1 MATLESDQCKWLDR
15 IKRGYACKL
24 RKQEMPIAEVTQKCS
39 VHHLAVICIDAY
51 SSLAR
56 GQESIDEGSTDAF
69 PWLIEAS
76 NQFENLEEVDNA
88 VIAAVK
94 AIDFANELTLTS
106 KGYTF
111 FCYART
117 IYEEGL
123 AAGDK
128 SLNNPGIKQKLIV
141 AGQSIIATSRKT
153 KEGSVLTDM
162 QAELKASVLGGISLK
177 KPVKDERKDLVF
189 SHGKALYEKKAK
201 EYREGGENYIKSN
214 MVKNAVIF
222 VCMTAI
228 SELMLGK
235 TKEGMDYLSN
245 IASNPEYRDEFN
257 INPCFEWTKLVFR
270 GLVSRDIEAIE
281 EAQTLFL
288 KIPWSYKDD
297 KEFARRAMDSVE
309 RRISH

>member
-1 MATLESDQCKWLDR
+1 MATLESDQCKYLDR
-15 IKRGYACKL
+15 VKRGYACKL
-24 RKQEMPIAEVTQKCS
+24 RKQEMPIAEVTQKCA
-39 VHHLAVICIDAY
+39 VHDLAIICIDAY
-51 SSLAR
+51 SSLSR
-56 GQESIDEGSTDAF
+56 GQASIDEGSTDAF

-76 NQFENLEEVDNA
+76 NQFENLQESDNA
-88 VIAAVK
+88 VVASIK
-94 AIDFANELTLTS
+94 AIDFANKLNLTN
-106 KGYTF
+106 KAYTF

-123 AAGDK
+123 SAGDK
-128 SLNNPGIKQKLIV
+128 TLIGPSIKQKLII
-141 AGQSIIATSRKT
+141 AGQSIIASTRRI

-177 KPVKDERKDLVF
+177 KAGKDVSKDLVI

-201 EYREGGENYIKSN
+201 EYREGADNYIESG
-214 MVKNAVIF
+214 MIKNAVIF

-235 TKEGMDYLSN
+235 PKDGMSYLSN

-257 INPCFEWTKLVFR
+257 SNACFEWTKLVFR
-270 GLVSRDIEAIE
+270 GLVSREKTALE
-281 EAQTLFL
+281 EAQTLYL
-288 KIPWSYKDD
+288 MIPWSFKDD
-297 KEFARRAMDSVE
+297 KEFARRAMESVE